1 VHRGEGPRQ
10 IDRQHKVEE
19 IIVEGAQ
26 IGMQDNPS
34 GARIVDQ
41 DVEAALGGIDL
52 AARPSI
58 ALVSCVGVRPARW
71 PAPGKL
77 AINCS
82 AAAESSLKAAACHQR
97 HLSIE
102 HAPCWM
108 TLFNRLQ
115 LRAAGPMSA

>member
-1 VHRGEGPRQ
+1 M
-10 IDRQHKVEE
+10 K
-19 IIVEGAQ
+19 
-26 IGMQDNPS
+26 DNP
-34 GARIVDQ
+34 GGVRIVDQ

-52 AARPSI
+52 GGEAFDRTRILRRAYGWRGGRRR
-58 ALVSCVGVRPARW
+58 A
-71 PAPGKL
+71 L
-77 AINCS
+77 AINCW
-82 AAAESSLKAAACHQR
+82 AAAASSLKVTTTRLLSREQACGRRTQAFAACHQR